1 MGRFDRI
8 IPFRSLFA
16 NEYVEIT
23 KVKLNELLDS
33 FSKIYNVNI
42 HLDAPIKWSETSYNC
57 VENDVVIYISYIL
70 VKANNPQRGGAR
82 SVARYVDR
90 EVKDG
95 IVQALIAHPDCHDFR
110 MYVSKDNRIYDSG
123 AADTKGGIVVEP
135 MGA

>member
-8 IPFRSLFA
+8 IPSVSLSA
-16 NEYVEIT
+16 DEYVAIT

-95 IVQALIAHPDCHDFR
+95 IVQALIANPDCHDSEC
-110 MYVSKDNRIYDSG
+110 M
-123 AADTKGGIVVEP
+123 
-135 MGA
+135 

>member
-1 MGRFDRI
+1 M
-8 IPFRSLFA
+8 
-16 NEYVEIT
+16 
-23 KVKLNELLDS
+23 
-33 FSKIYNVNI
+33 
-42 HLDAPIKWSETSYNC
+42 
-57 VENDVVIYISYIL
+57 VIYISYIL